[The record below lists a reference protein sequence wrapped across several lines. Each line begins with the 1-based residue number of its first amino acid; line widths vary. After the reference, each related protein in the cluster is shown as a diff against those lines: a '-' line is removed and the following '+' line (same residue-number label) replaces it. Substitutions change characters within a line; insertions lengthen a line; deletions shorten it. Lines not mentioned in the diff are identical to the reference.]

1 MPALETPS
9 FSSSRIQRAYRIN
22 NIEYAKLQGKLNLL
36 EKEKIHSKR
45 VINQDIR
52 LISLTLDYI
61 NNCSGHSP
69 EGLAPDSEEEYE
81 RADEGPCFMY
91 GERIVSRKKRRFK
104 RSQSA
109 AENSRSSGSL
119 SSIPSTL
126 PTTIRPQ
133 SSPVGRATF
142 VTTLNSGNNG
152 QENDPNSDKESL
164 HSESTSLSWMSESSC
179 LTRKLIK
186 ANHGRPRR
194 ESLHEKGTR
203 RMRSSS
209 SANIQS
215 LARQLMPVEGS
226 GKAGAGGPREERRA
240 STGITRNAGISEI
253 LNQRRPTMTSEAWK
267 SHLAGQ
273 SKFGAS
279 PMTMASQRQRIMDYK
294 LQLNEDRKSAV
305 NQKFQEFMKR
315 MR

>member
-1 MPALETPS
+1 MPALESPS

-81 RADEGPCFMY
+81 REDEGPCFMY

-119 SSIPSTL
+119 SSIPSSL
-126 PTTIRPQ
+126 PASIRPQ

-142 VTTLNSGNNG
+142 VTTLNAKDSARD
-152 QENDPNSDKESL
+152 NDPYSDKESM
-164 HSESTSLSWMSESSC
+164 HSESTSLSWMSESSS

-186 ANHGRPRR
+186 ANRGRPRR

-203 RMRSSS
+203 RMRSHS

-215 LARQLMPVEGS
+215 LPRQLMPVDGGKS
-226 GKAGAGGPREERRA
+226 GAHEERRA
-240 STGITRNAGISEI
+240 STAMARNAGISEI
-253 LNQRRPTMTSEAWK
+253 LNQRRPTLTSDAWK

-273 SKFGAS
+273 NKHGAA

-294 LQLNEDRKSAV
+294 LQVNEERKSAV
-305 NQKFQEFMKR
+305 NQKFKDFMKKIG
-315 MR
+315 

>member
-81 RADEGPCFMY
+81 REDEGPCFMY

-109 AENSRSSGSL
+109 AVNSRSSSSL
-119 SSIPSTL
+119 SSIPSAL
-126 PTTIRPQ
+126 PSAVRPQ

-142 VTTLNSGNNG
+142 VTTLPNRDNAG
-152 QENDPNSDKESL
+152 ENDPCSDKESL
-164 HSESTSLSWMSESSC
+164 HSESTSLSWMSGSSS

-186 ANHGRPRR
+186 ANQGRPRR
-194 ESLHEKGTR
+194 ESLHEKGTKR
-203 RMRSSS
+203 VRSHS

-215 LARQLMPVEGS
+215 LTRQLMPLDGGS
-226 GKAGAGGPREERRA
+226 KGNAREERRA
-240 STGITRNAGISEI
+240 STSLGWNAGISEI
-253 LNQRRPTMTSEAWK
+253 LNQRRPTVTSEAWK

-273 SKFGAS
+273 SKFGAA
-279 PMTMASQRQRIMDYK
+279 PMSMASQRQRIMNCK
-294 LQLNEDRKSAV
+294 LQINEERKHAV
-305 NQKFQEFMKR
+305 NQKFKDFMKKIG
-315 MR
+315 